1 MVTISEIY
9 KKMTLTGF
17 IIFLLGLVTLSPEI
31 YFSGLIVM
39 ALSMTVELKE
49 FEKQG
54 LESQNTQSLNEQDA
68 NNYYASW

>member
-54 LESQNTQSLNEQDA
+54 LESQHTQSLNEQDA
-68 NNYYASW
+68 TNYYASW